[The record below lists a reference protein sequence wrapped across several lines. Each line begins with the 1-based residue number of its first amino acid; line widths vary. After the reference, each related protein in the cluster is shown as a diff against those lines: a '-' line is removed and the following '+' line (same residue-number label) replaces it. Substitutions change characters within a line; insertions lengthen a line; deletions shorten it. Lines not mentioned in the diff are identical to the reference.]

1 MAVIQ
6 SVVLQ
11 IEVNFV
17 PEKEK
22 KPCLQFTDTLFASSQ
37 GWNREHRVIKQSVC
51 FKYINIQLYI

>member
-17 PEKEK
+17 PKKKK
-22 KPCLQFTDTLFASSQ
+22 KPFSNSLDTLFASSQ
-37 GWNREHRVIKQSVC
+37 DWNRAHRVIKQSVC
-51 FKYINIQLYI
+51 FKYNNIQLYI

>member
-17 PEKEK
+17 PKNN
-22 KPCLQFTDTLFASSQ
+22 PVSNSLDTLFASSQ
-37 GWNREHRVIKQSVC
+37 DWNRAHRVIKQSVG
-51 FKYINIQLYI
+51 FKYNNIQLYI

>member
-22 KPCLQFTDTLFASSQ
+22 NPVCNSLTPCLPL
-37 GWNREHRVIKQSVC
+37 HRAETGNIVI
-51 FKYINIQLYI
+51 